1 MATAAST
8 SSPEVTPAYREI
20 TLTLGSVTKTVIA
33 TGALRFD
40 KVESLTLPEDVTLSA
55 IEAAQGEAVTSGQV
69 LAHYDTQALQD
80 AIDAAQT
87 ALNEQDEALLTLL
100 SQQKSDQSI
109 KPAMAGI
116 VKVLNLQAGQMVQ
129 QSLQGEPAAVLST
142 NGLMQVN
149 ITPTTTLSLG
159 QTVRVKVGSQT
170 QTGSVARLT
179 DEKTALITF
188 PDTLARVD
196 QAVQVTL
203 NGVTVGEGSA
213 QISQPIFVYRY
224 GWGGGQHPCQGKFL
238 CYLKKHD
245 CKGQKRRANSR
256 IPAGNRGT

>member
-1 MATAAST
+1 MA
-8 SSPEVTPAYREI
+8 V
-20 TLTLGSVTKTVIA
+20 
-33 TGALRFD
+33 
-40 KVESLTLPEDVTLSA
+40 
-55 IEAAQGEAVTSGQV
+55 
-69 LAHYDTQALQD
+69 
-80 AIDAAQT
+80 
-87 ALNEQDEALLTLL
+87 
-100 SQQKSDQSI
+100 
-109 KPAMAGI
+109 I

-159 QTVRVKVGSQT
+159 QTVRVKVGAQT

-203 NGVTVGEGSA
+203 NGVTVVEGSA
-213 QISQPIFVYRY
+213 QNSQPY
-224 GWGGGQHPCQGKFL
+224 
-238 CYLKKHD
+238 YLYTDIDGVVDSIPVKI
-245 CKGQKRRANSR
+245 NSSVTSKAR
-256 IPAGNRGT
+256 LQRSKTQSQQQNTSRQ